1 MPLKTD
7 DLKTVDSYKK
17 ALKVDG
23 AKISA
28 GSKVKFWLYRDV
40 ELPTASGQKQ
50 KLPALITLFD
60 DNAVKPLLKGKPPV
74 CRGLCGME
82 GGKIAFEPAQ
92 GKLPYAVLV
101 KSVPLL
107 LGKMLHIPSG
117 ADSESDEEEIP
128 PAPPAPPAV
137 AGSAPSPGRYAQLNA
152 AWKQLAQQ
160 AEARIKSYPGE
171 QTRLAPVIADI
182 PKMLQ
187 SGQLADAE
195 KRIEQL
201 QMALKAPPPPPPGGP
216 QGPNYAQLNNGWK
229 QLSQLASQKIA
240 ANPAQRD
247 VLTKAMAG
255 IPEMLQGGQL
265 VEAGK
270 RLELLQAA
278 IRAAPP
284 APQPPPA
291 GAQGSRPASGA
302 DSGRTA
308 GTPHPGLVKYRT
320 ALVQFAQAKS
330 KVQGQIRGLQAA
342 LIKRWPAEARF
353 AKDMAEEIEELNQE
367 LQDAVDEAMKASG
380 NQASPATDAVKL
392 KIRKCLTELAGN
404 PLIAEADSNP
414 LGVPVTIR
422 QTLGEALGR
431 IRDAMPA

>member
-17 ALKVDG
+17 ALKADG

-28 GSKVKFWLYRDV
+28 GSKIKFWVYRDV

-50 KLPALITLFD
+50 KLPALIALFD
-60 DNAVKPLLKGKPPV
+60 DNAVKPLLKGKSPA

-82 GGKIAFEPAQ
+82 AGKIAFEAAQ
-92 GKLPYAVLV
+92 GKVPYAVLV

-107 LGKMLHIPSG
+107 LGKMVHIPSG
-117 ADSESDEEEIP
+117 ADSESDDDAVP
-128 PAPPAPPAV
+128 PAPPAP
-137 AGSAPSPGRYAQLNA
+137 AGNAPPSGRYAQLNA

-160 AEARIKSYPGE
+160 AEARIKSNPGE
-171 QTRLAPVIADI
+171 QTGLAQVMADI

-187 SGQLADAE
+187 SGQLGEVE
-195 KRIEQL
+195 KRIEQF
-201 QMALKAPPPPPPGGP
+201 QTALKAPPQPPTGGP

-229 QLSQLASQKIA
+229 QLSQLALQKMA

-247 VLTKAMAG
+247 ALTKAMAG

-265 VEAGK
+265 GEARK
-270 RLELLQAA
+270 RLEQLQAA
-278 IRAAPP
+278 IKAAPP
-284 APQPPPA
+284 APPPPRV
-291 GAQGSRPASGA
+291 GAQGAPPAGA
-302 DSGRTA
+302 DSGRQA
-308 GTPHPGLVKYRT
+308 GTPHPGLVKYRS

-342 LIKRWPAEARF
+342 MLARWPGEAHF

-367 LQDAVDEAMKASG
+367 FQDAVDEAMKTAE
-380 NQASPATDAVKL
+380 NQASPATDAIKL
-392 KIRKCLTELAGN
+392 KIRKYLTELASN
-404 PLIAEADSNP
+404 PLIEQADSNP
-414 LGVPVTIR
+414 LGVAVTIR

-431 IRDAMPA
+431 IRETMPA